1 MVPVGSIECLRKRC
15 RQLLVLIHVN
25 DHRKTVVVLH
35 AGEDGKLDHILVQN
49 NSPDAEASVQSTYRI
64 NVSGKTP
71 ELQAGMLNDWYTS
84 FRMDT
89 TGLRP
94 EWYQLI
100 DQYLFLHKIIWVFS
114 FILSMVINVYL
125 SN

>member
-15 RQLLVLIHVN
+15 RQLRVLIHVN

-64 NVSGKTP
+64 NVSGETP
-71 ELQAGMLNDWYTS
+71 ELQAEMLNDWYTS

-89 TGLRP
+89 TGVL
-94 EWYQLI
+94 YDS
-100 DQYLFLHKIIWVFS
+100 DQNG
-114 FILSMVINVYL
+114 IN
-125 SN
+125 